1 MLYHSLVDWFAFTT
15 FPLHMRKPVGPW
27 TLLKAQ
33 WAKATLMVIG
43 TCKQIAEHEIVNNL
57 HLQALL
63 LQVSTRI
70 AGVSPKQTWTSICL
84 SFYPVDWIR
93 NKMSLED
100 DIFVTNNTVCYKPP
114 NEIQQLSMQ
123 LLPLHL
129 AAITDQRYVKESR
142 TQLSKIQHSSSVPV
156 KSAKYPDEA
165 HYLLLP
171 WLRSSLFSCSEH
183 DGWTQFLFKRKPA
196 E

>member
-1 MLYHSLVDWFAFTT
+1 
-15 FPLHMRKPVGPW
+15 
-27 TLLKAQ
+27 
-33 WAKATLMVIG
+33 MVIG
-43 TCKQIAEHEIVNNL
+43 TCKQLQSMKLSIIFE

-70 AGVSPKQTWTSICL
+70 AGVSPKQTWTSIHYL
-84 SFYPVDWIR
+84 FIQWTESGTRF
-93 NKMSLED
+93 SLQN
-100 DIFVTNNTVCYKPP
+100 DIFVTNNTVCYEPP
-114 NEIQQLSMQ
+114 NQIQQLSMQ

-171 WLRSSLFSCSEH
+171 
-183 DGWTQFLFKRKPA
+183 
-196 E
+196 